1 METKRIAAYNA
12 LTGEESYIEVPVVG
26 IEENSKLPI
35 LGLKMMSD
43 ETWKKLTEQQGAG
56 K

>member
-1 METKRIAAYNA
+1 METKKIVAYNA
-12 LTGEESYIEVPVVG
+12 LTGEESTIEAPVVG
-26 IEENSKLPI
+26 IEENTGLPI

-56 K
+56 T